1 MIKAEAEK
9 AAYEK
14 KIADAEVV
22 ENQKGLDIQEVVN
35 DRKEINQE
43 RIDRL
48 DKERFEYAKK
58 IRDE

>member
-1 MIKAEAEK
+1 VIKAEAEK

-35 DRKEINQE
+35 ARKEINQE

-58 IRDE
+58 IRHE